1 MHLVTGYREYAGS
14 VTLVPMTSGTEC
26 WCSNTALFSPAKPLR
41 A

>member
-1 MHLVTGYREYAGS
+1 MHLLTGYQES

-26 WCSNTALFSPAKPLR
+26 RCGNTALFSPAKQLR